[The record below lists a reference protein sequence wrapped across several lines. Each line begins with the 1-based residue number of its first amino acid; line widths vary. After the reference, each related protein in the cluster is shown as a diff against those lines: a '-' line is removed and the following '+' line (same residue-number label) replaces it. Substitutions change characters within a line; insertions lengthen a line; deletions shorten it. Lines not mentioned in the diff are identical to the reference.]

1 MEKNKN
7 RFTGKAIV
15 QFIILCTGAY
25 AIYMPVFCRSAYYDA
40 LLEAFQVSNT
50 EFASLFSTYTLM
62 SLLTYFFG
70 GVLAD
75 KFPPRYLLAISYVGT
90 AAFTF
95 WQMQFP
101 SFGMAL
107 IIYGGMGVTTTLTFW
122 SALIK
127 ATRQFGQ
134 LIGGESKAL
143 GFLEGGR
150 AVSGMFVSTFCVWL
164 FAKGASHVVGL
175 RNVLAVYAVVM
186 VFCGIGAWF
195 VFNDEEQAREAV
207 AQESLP
213 KLIMECMKN
222 KYVWICCLTVMGA
235 YALTST
241 LSGYASS
248 IGKSCF
254 SLTVVVAAMIP
265 TITTYIVPIGSFT
278 GGFLGDKLGGART
291 LRIGVLGTIIAAF
304 IITILPSVPAMGIPF
319 IVIFCITTIFMGA
332 VRGQFYAPLR
342 EIGIPMHLS
351 GTAVG
356 LIATLGY
363 SPDLFLP
370 LITGRLLDTMDPVTA
385 YKIVIYILIAFGIF
399 SMLMATVIVSH
410 VKKNDKAKQSVE

>member
-1 MEKNKN
+1 MEKKKSG
-7 RFTGKAIV
+7 FTGKAII
-15 QFIILCTGAY
+15 QFIILCIGAY
-25 AIYMPVFCRSAYYDA
+25 AIYMPVFCRSSYYDA
-40 LLEAFQVSNT
+40 FLEAFQVSNT
-50 EFASLFSTYTLM
+50 QFATLFSAYTLT

-75 KFPPRYLLAISYVGT
+75 KCPPRYLLAISFLGT

-107 IIYGGMGVTTTLTFW
+107 IVYGGMGVTTTLTFW

-143 GFLEGGR
+143 GALEGGR
-150 AVSGMFVSTFCVWL
+150 AVAGMFVSTFCVWL
-164 FAKGASHVVGL
+164 FAKGASQSMGL
-175 RNVLAVYAVVM
+175 KSVLTVYFVVM

-195 VFNDEEQAREAV
+195 VFNDEESAKEAV

-213 KLIMECMKN
+213 KLIMECLKN
-222 KYVWICCLTVMGA
+222 KYVWICCLAVMGA
-235 YALTST
+235 YAMTST
-241 LSGYASS
+241 LGGYVSS

-254 SLTVVVAAMIP
+254 SLTVVVAAAIPMIA
-265 TITTYIVPIGSFT
+265 TYIVPIGSVS
-278 GGFLGDKLGGART
+278 GGFLGDKLGGAHT
-291 LRIGVLGTIIAAF
+291 LRIGVLGL
-304 IITILPSVPAMGIPF
+304 IITALMITLLPSVPAMGIPF
-319 IVIFCITTIFMGA
+319 IVIYCISTIFMGA

-342 EIGIPMHLS
+342 EIDVPMHLS

-356 LIATLGY
+356 VIATIGY

-370 LITGRLLDTMDPVTA
+370 LVTGRLLDTMENPVTA

-399 SMLMATVIVSH
+399 SMVMATVIMSH
-410 VKKNDKAKQSVE
+410 VKKSQKV

>member
-1 MEKNKN
+1 MEKKKSG
-7 RFTGKAIV
+7 FTGKALI
-15 QFIILCTGAY
+15 QFIILCVGANV
-25 AIYMPVFCRSAYYDA
+25 IYMPVFCRSSYYDA
-40 LLEAFQVSNT
+40 LLEAFQVTNT
-50 EFASLFSTYTLM
+50 QFATLFSTYTLLT
-62 SLLTYFFG
+62 LLTYFFG

-75 KFPPRYLLAISYVGT
+75 KCAPRYLLAISYLGT

-134 LIGGESKAL
+134 LVGGESKAL
-143 GFLEGGR
+143 GALEGGR
-150 AVSGMFVSTFCVWL
+150 AVAGMFVSTFCVWL
-164 FAKGASHVVGL
+164 FARGASQVMGL
-175 RNVLAVYAVVM
+175 KSVLMVYFVVM

-195 VFNDEEQAREAV
+195 VFNDEEQAKEAV

-213 KLIMECMKN
+213 KLVMECLKN

-235 YALTST
+235 YAMTST
-241 LSGYASS
+241 LGGYVSS

-254 SLTVVVAAMIP
+254 SLSVVVAAMIP
-265 TITTYIVPIGSFT
+265 TITSYVRPIGSFA
-278 GGFLGDKLGGART
+278 GGFFGDKLGGARA
-291 LRIGVLGTIIAAF
+291 LRVGVLGLVVTSL
-304 IITILPSVPAMGIPF
+304 IITVLPSVPAMGIPF
-319 IVIFCITTIFMGA
+319 IIIFCISTIFMGA

>member
-1 MEKNKN
+1 MEKKKSG
-7 RFTGKAIV
+7 FTGKAIIQV
-15 QFIILCTGAY
+15 IILCVGAGV
-25 AIYMPVFCRSAYYDA
+25 IYMPVFCRSSYYDA
-40 LLEAFQVSNT
+40 LLEAFHVTNT
-50 EFASLFSTYTLM
+50 QFATMFSMYTLM
-62 SLLTYFFG
+62 TLLTYFFG

-75 KFPPRYLLAISYVGT
+75 KYPPRYLLAISYLGT

-95 WQMQFP
+95 WQLQFP
-101 SFGMAL
+101 SFSMAV

-134 LIGGESKAL
+134 LVGGESKAL
-143 GFLEGGR
+143 GALEGGR
-150 AVSGMFVSTFCVWL
+150 AIAGMFISTFCIWL
-164 FAKGASHVVGL
+164 FAKSASQVVGL
-175 RNVLAVYAVVM
+175 RSVLIVYFVIM
-186 VFCGIGAWF
+186 IFCGIGSWF
-195 VFNDEEQAREAV
+195 AFNDEEQAKDAV

-213 KLIMECMKN
+213 KLIMECLKN

-235 YALTST
+235 YAMTTT
-241 LSGYASS
+241 LSGYVSS

-254 SLTVVVAAMIP
+254 SLSVVVAAMIP
-265 TITTYIVPIGSFT
+265 TITTYIRPIGSFV

-291 LRIGVLGTIIAAF
+291 LRVGVLGMIITSF
-304 IITILPSVPAMGIPF
+304 IIIMLPSVPAMGIPF
-319 IVIFCITTIFMGA
+319 IIIFCISTIFMGA

-370 LITGRLLDTMDPVTA
+370 LITGRMLDTMDPVAA

-399 SMLMATVIVSH
+399 SMLMASIIVSH
-410 VKKNDKAKQSVE
+410 VKKNEKAKQDA